1 MICVVQR
8 VTHAKVEVAGET
20 LGEIQQGMMVLC
32 GFQPEDT
39 VQSIHKMA
47 DKLLKFR
54 IFADDDG
61 KMNLNIQQIQGQFL
75 LVPQFTLAADT
86 SKGNR
91 PGFQTS
97 ASPQYA
103 QAWFREFVQRM
114 NQIFPGCQAGR
125 FGADM
130 QVHLINDGPVT
141 FRLET
146 Y

>member
-1 MICVVQR
+1 MICIVQR
-8 VTHAKVEVAGET
+8 VTQASVEVAGET
-20 LGEIQQGMMVLC
+20 LGKIQQGMMVLC
-32 GFQPEDT
+32 GFQPDDDE
-39 VQSIHKMA
+39 QSIQKMA

-75 LVPQFTLAADT
+75 LVPQFTLAAET
-86 SKGNR
+86 TKGNR
-91 PGFQTS
+91 PSFHTS
-97 ASPQYA
+97 APPQ
-103 QAWFREFVQRM
+103 QAEIWFEDFVRRM
-114 NQIFPGCQAGR
+114 NRLYPSCQTGK

-146 Y
+146 